1 MVSRDIMVAVQNIG
15 RYPSYIGTVVRTV
28 KGVMLS
34 QLPKR
39 ERVG

>member
-1 MVSRDIMVAVQNIG
+1 MVSRNIMVAVQNFG
-15 RYPSYIGTVVRTV
+15 RYPTYIGTVERTIN
-28 KGVMLS
+28 GAMLS